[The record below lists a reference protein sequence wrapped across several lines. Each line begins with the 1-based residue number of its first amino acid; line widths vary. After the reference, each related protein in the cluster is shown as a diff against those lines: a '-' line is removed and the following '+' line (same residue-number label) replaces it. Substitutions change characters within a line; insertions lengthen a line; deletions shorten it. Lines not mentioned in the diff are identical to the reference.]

1 MARTP
6 DKPGTY
12 RIKPSLDG
20 GWRLSGVDKSGKRV
34 RERYSHE
41 FEAQSAA
48 DGIFGKKVLDDWG
61 VPIVQ
66 DMRASPE
73 TVAGLNANLGIKPPG
88 VEPPKVDPAKKA
100 EQTKFAHSLMEMVG
114 MAWATG
120 DVIMARKLTEGMGKD
135 PVRPNPKQVNDL
147 AESAKETLIGWFGD
161 RNIKPWQM
169 TILLSIGIPLT
180 MMLQSPPK
188 KKVDGEATKE
198 PNLKSV
204 P

>member
-1 MARTP
+1 MARLP

-20 GWRLSGVDKSGKRV
+20 GWRLSGVDKSGARV
-34 RERYSHE
+34 RQRFSHE

-48 DGIFGKKVLDDWG
+48 DNIFGKKVFDDWG

-66 DMRASPE
+66 DMRMPPDASA
-73 TVAGLNANLGIKPPG
+73 TLNANLGIKPPSTT
-88 VEPPKVDPAKKA
+88 PPPPVDAAKKA
-100 EQTKFAHSLMEMVG
+100 ADSKFAHSLMEMVG

-120 DVIMARKLTEGMGKD
+120 DVMFARKLTENMGKD
-135 PVRPNPKQVNDL
+135 PVKPNPKQVNDL

-188 KKVDGEATKE
+188 KTEEQPKE